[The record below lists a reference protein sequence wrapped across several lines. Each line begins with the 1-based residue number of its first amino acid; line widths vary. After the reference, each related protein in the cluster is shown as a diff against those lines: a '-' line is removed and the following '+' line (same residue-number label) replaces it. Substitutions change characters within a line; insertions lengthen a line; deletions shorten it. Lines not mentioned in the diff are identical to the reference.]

1 MLRQAQHERQ
11 VKAQHERQQ
20 KAKSTAS
27 YPPAH
32 PEPVEGLAGVAC
44 FGRPGVDDG
53 GWWLLGIL
61 SSINFYPAR
70 PEPVEGGARGS

>member
-44 FGRPGVDDG
+44 FGRPGVDG
-53 GWWLLGIL
+53 
-61 SSINFYPAR
+61 
-70 PEPVEGGARGS
+70 